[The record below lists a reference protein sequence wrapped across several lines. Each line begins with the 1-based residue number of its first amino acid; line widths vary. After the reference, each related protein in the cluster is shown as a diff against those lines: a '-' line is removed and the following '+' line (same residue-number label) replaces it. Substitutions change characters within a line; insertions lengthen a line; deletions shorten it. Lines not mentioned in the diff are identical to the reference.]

1 MKTRGILVAAALLAA
16 LAAGCAKPSTSGM
29 TVGVDVD
36 EYGGQQ
42 EMRQVDDKKVA
53 KNLVVGD
60 VVVGET
66 KNGLMKVN
74 VRLSSKLNKTYTAQT
89 KFAWFDESGME
100 IDPEGDSWRPL
111 TLQGKETKTIQG
123 VAPNA
128 SATSFRL
135 RVREGEKTRWI
146 IK

>member
-1 MKTRGILVAAALLAA
+1 MKKARLWMAAGMLAV

-29 TVGVDVD
+29 TVGVDTD

-42 EMRQVDDKKVA
+42 EMMRVDDKKVA
-53 KNLVVGD
+53 RNVVVSE

-74 VRLSSKLNKTYTAQT
+74 VKLSSKLNKTYTAQT
-89 KFAWFDESGME
+89 KFAWFDEAGME

-128 SATSFRL
+128 SATAFRL
-135 RVREGEKTRWI
+135 RIREGERTRWI